1 MPMGIRLR
9 SLLVAAAAAA
19 AVTAI
24 AVAVTAPAIGQGQ
37 AGYRAPRTKDGRP
50 DLNGI
55 WQALNTAHYDLEPHV
70 ARAALAMRPGPQG
83 PVPAAPV
90 LALGAVGSVP
100 GGLGVVDGGEIP
112 YKKEMLAKKRQNQE
126 KWLELDPEIKCYL
139 PGVPRATYM
148 PFPFQIFQS
157 QSAIFFAYE
166 YAGAVR
172 NIYMKDPGDPPVD
185 SWMGQS
191 VGRWEGETLIIEARG
206 FNDSTWFDRAGNFHS
221 DALKVTERYTRISP
235 DHLQY
240 EATIE
245 DANVFT
251 KPWKIAM
258 PLYRRIEP
266 TAQLMEF
273 KCVEF
278 VEELMYGMW
287 RKTPLPR

>member
-1 MPMGIRLR
+1 
-9 SLLVAAAAAA
+9 
-19 AVTAI
+19 
-24 AVAVTAPAIGQGQ
+24 
-37 AGYRAPRTKDGRP
+37 
-50 DLNGI
+50 
-55 WQALNTAHYDLEPHV
+55 
-70 ARAALAMRPGPQG
+70 
-83 PVPAAPV
+83 
-90 LALGAVGSVP
+90 
-100 GGLGVVDGGEIP
+100 
-112 YKKEMLAKKRQNQE
+112 
-126 KWLELDPEIKCYL
+126 
-139 PGVPRATYM
+139 
-148 PFPFQIFQS
+148 
-157 QSAIFFAYE
+157 
-166 YAGAVR
+166 
-172 NIYMKDPGDPPVD
+172 
-185 SWMGQS
+185 MGQS

-266 TAQLMEF
+266 NAQLMEF

-287 RKTPLPR
+287 RKNPLPR